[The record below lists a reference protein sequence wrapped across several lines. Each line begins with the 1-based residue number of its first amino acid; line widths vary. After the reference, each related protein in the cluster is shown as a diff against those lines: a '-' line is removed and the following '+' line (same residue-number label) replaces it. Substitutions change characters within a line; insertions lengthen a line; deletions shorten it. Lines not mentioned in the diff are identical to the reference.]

1 MSKQLKVD
9 QLDPGQVVEFHDPN
23 FDWRVKAPLPE
34 QFGYSVG
41 SEIGTPFAGYGT
53 DGALSK
59 VLALQFGVS
68 SRVGLITQKL
78 YQGPQETEISFDLN
92 FNAYYSS
99 RLEVMAPIVKLM
111 MMSVG
116 QEQSVN
122 DAKEGVLNEVRRM
135 LTATDRA
142 GSAVA
147 EFVTGADFSIEEGS
161 AAELIRFMRTPSL
174 CSVRVGKIFT
184 LNKVFISNVTPSF
197 SNVLDNEFLPMS
209 ASCNV
214 TIELQSPM
222 TKLRIGKSF
231 SIADAERENIENT
244 EVDNT

>member
-9 QLDPGQVVEFHDPN
+9 QLDPGQVVTFHDPN
-23 FDWRVKAPLPE
+23 FGWRVKAPLPE

-41 SEIGTPFAGYGT
+41 SEIGTPFAGYAT
-53 DGALSK
+53 EGALSK

-78 YQGPQETEISFDLN
+78 YQGPQETELSFDLN

-99 RLEVMAPIVKLM
+99 KLEVVAPIVKLM
-111 MMSVG
+111 LMSVG
-116 QEQSVN
+116 QEQSVA
-122 DAKEGVLNEVRRM
+122 DSKEGVLNKVRGL
-135 LTATDRA
+135 LTAGENIT
-142 GSAVA
+142 
-147 EFVTGADFSIEEGS
+147 TGMVDAFTEDDLSFEDGS
-161 AAELIRFMRTPSL
+161 AAELIRFMRTSSL
-174 CSVRVGKIFT
+174 CTVKVGKIFT
-184 LNKVFISNVTPSF
+184 LKKVFISNVTPSF

-222 TKLRIGKSF
+222 TKIEIGKSF
-231 SIADAERENIENT
+231 SISDAERENIENT